1 MLRDTGRVARY
12 IILDLLKKLKKALV
26 SSSQF
31 DDDDDDDDDRIGL
44 EPLSARRLN
53 RKRQSRGVVR
63 VIKRACAHG
72 EVNRKFTSSTIL

>member
-12 IILDLLKKLKKALV
+12 IFFDLLKKLKKALV

-31 DDDDDDDDDRIGL
+31 DDDDDDDDRIGL

-72 EVNRKFTSSTIL
+72 EVNRKFTSSAIL